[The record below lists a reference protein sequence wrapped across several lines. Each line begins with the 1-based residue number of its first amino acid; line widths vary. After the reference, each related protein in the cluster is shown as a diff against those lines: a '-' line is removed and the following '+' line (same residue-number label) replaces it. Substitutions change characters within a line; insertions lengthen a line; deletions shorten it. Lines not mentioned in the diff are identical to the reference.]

1 MKQLNIV
8 SFNEAMEKS
17 VNLVKKENPKEFI
30 SLFQA
35 LGRVLAEDITCIKN
49 LPAFNNSAM
58 DGFAF
63 KHQDLGKTLKINT
76 TIYAGMCTEALLNEG
91 ECYKIMTGAQVP
103 SDADTIIPFE
113 NCVYYDENKV
123 TLDDKT
129 KKGNAFRFKGE
140 EQNEGSILFKKGKV
154 VTSSTIAM
162 LASQGIST
170 VSVYKKI
177 NIAIFST
184 GDELKEPW
192 EKANDDE
199 IYNVNSSALLSLLH
213 EHGFIAD
220 YCGVIPDNLE
230 ESINY
235 FSKMKNYDAIITTG
249 GISMGEADFVED
261 ALKANGFKESFHGI
275 NIKPGKP
282 TMMGTMGNTLVAS
295 MPGNPLAAYVNAFIF
310 LIPALKN
317 LQGNKEYGHNKI
329 YAENSEEFNVKPGR
343 VNIVLGKFSNG
354 KFKAFAKNKYGSGM
368 ITPIIDSNAIF
379 ISSENDAKIC
389 QNNNLKVLIF

>member
-8 SFNEAMEKS
+8 SFDEAIDKS
-17 VNLVKKENPKEFI
+17 INLIQKENPKEFV
-30 SLFQA
+30 SLFQS

-63 KHQDLGKTLKINT
+63 KYKDLGKTLKINT
-76 TIYAGMCTEALLNEG
+76 TIYAGMSTKSSLEEG

-103 SDADTIIPFE
+103 ADVDSIIPFE
-113 NCVYYDENKV
+113 NCTHYDDNEV
-123 TLDDKT
+123 TLDNKT
-129 KKGNAFRFKGE
+129 KKGNALRLKGE
-140 EQNEGSILFKKGKV
+140 EQNEGSVLFKKGKI

-170 VSVYKKI
+170 VVVYKKI
-177 NIAIFST
+177 TIAIFST

-213 EHGFIAD
+213 EHGFVAD

-310 LIPALKN
+310 LIPALKK
-317 LQGNKEYGHNKI
+317 LQGNSEYMHDKI
-329 YAENSEEFNVKPGR
+329 HAKNSEEFNVRPGR
-343 VNIVLGKFSNG
+343 VNIVLGKLNDG
-354 KFKAFAKNKYGSGM
+354 KFKAFSKNKYGSGM
-368 ITPIIDSNAIF
+368 ITPIIESNAIF
-379 ISSENDAKIC
+379 MSSQNDSLISANSH
-389 QNNNLKVLIF
+389 LKVYFF

>member
-8 SFNEAMEKS
+8 SFDEAIDKS
-17 VNLVKKENPKEFI
+17 INLIQKENPKEFV
-30 SLFQA
+30 SLFQS
-35 LGRVLAEDITCIKN
+35 LGRVLAEDIICIKN

-63 KHQDLGKTLKINT
+63 KHKDLGKTLKINT
-76 TIYAGMCTEALLNEG
+76 TIYAGMSTKSSLEEG

-103 SDADTIIPFE
+103 SDVDSIIPFE
-113 NCVYYDENKV
+113 NCAHYDNNEV
-123 TLDDKT
+123 TLDNKT
-129 KKGNAFRFKGE
+129 KKGNALRLKGE
-140 EQNEGSILFKKGKV
+140 EQNEGSVLFKKGKI

-170 VSVYKKI
+170 VVVYKKI
-177 NIAIFST
+177 SIAIFST

-213 EHGFIAD
+213 EHGFAAD

-230 ESINY
+230 ESIDY

-310 LIPALKN
+310 LIPALKK
-317 LQGNKEYGHNKI
+317 LQGNSEYMHDKI
-329 YAENSEEFNVKPGR
+329 HAKNSEEFNVRPGR
-343 VNIVLGKFSNG
+343 VNIVLGKLNDG
-354 KFKAFAKNKYGSGM
+354 KFKAFSKNKYGSGM
-368 ITPIIDSNAIF
+368 ITPIIESNAIF
-379 ISSENDAKIC
+379 LSSQNDSLISANSH
-389 QNNNLKVLIF
+389 LKVYFF